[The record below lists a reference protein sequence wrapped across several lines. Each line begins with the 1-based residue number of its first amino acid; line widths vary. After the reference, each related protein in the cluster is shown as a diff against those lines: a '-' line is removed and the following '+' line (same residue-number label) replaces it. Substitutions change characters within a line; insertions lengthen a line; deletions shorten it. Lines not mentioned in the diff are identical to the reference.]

1 MAVQTK
7 ISRIDIRINPE
18 DKEMLEM
25 AAALKRVSLS
35 SFILSA
41 AIEIAKMDIEREETI
56 VLSNKQRDEIMA
68 LLDNPPEPNEA
79 LKNLFK
85 KW

>member
-85 KW
+85 K